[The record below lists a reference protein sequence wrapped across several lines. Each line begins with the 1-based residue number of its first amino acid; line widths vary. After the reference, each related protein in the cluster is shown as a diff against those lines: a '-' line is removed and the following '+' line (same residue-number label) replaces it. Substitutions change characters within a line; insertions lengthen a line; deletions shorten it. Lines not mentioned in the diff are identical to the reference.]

1 MDGDET
7 RGLEPKRLRPAAPMT
22 PDASMS
28 RPASPPEPKKDEP
41 TAVDAAVPEDPAGRP
56 APPDTAAAPEADAPE
71 ADAPEADAPEADAP
85 DKCAE
90 TMAGSDKPAQPG
102 KDAEPARPA
111 GTGPTI
117 VIEGPGSRHGFRT
130 RYAQAVR
137 RLPGP
142 RTAARRFG
150 SWSRRPTGRLVLSAL
165 LLLVAIAGTGVA
177 GALLVPATGRTPV
190 AAPVSASPS
199 ASAGLPTDLTSA
211 LPSAPP
217 TIGGTYGPTGTLVQR
232 PADVLKTW
240 AAQLSPLVGVPPI
253 ALEAYGYAELVLG
266 RTNPT
271 CGLKW
276 TTLAAIGKVES
287 DHGSANNS
295 TLLADGR
302 TLPTI
307 LGAPLNGTGGTMQI
321 RDTDQGTLDG
331 DRTWDRAVGPMQF
344 IPSTWEGQAVD
355 ADNDGMRD
363 PSDIDDAALAAAN
376 YLCRGGRNLND
387 IGDWWAAILTYNDVQ
402 PYAQDVYRTAN
413 EYGSRSRT

>member
-7 RGLEPKRLRPAAPMT
+7 RGLESKRLRPAAPT
-22 PDASMS
+22 A
-28 RPASPPEPKKDEP
+28 PE
-41 TAVDAAVPEDPAGRP
+41 AAAVPETSTDKAAPTDQP
-56 APPDTAAAPEADAPE
+56 AP
-71 ADAPEADAPEADAP
+71 
-85 DKCAE
+85 AE
-90 TMAGSDKPAQPG
+90 SETK
-102 KDAEPARPA
+102 AEQPA

-117 VIEGPGSRHGFRT
+117 VISSPRHGFRD
-130 RYAQAVR
+130 RYGHALR

-142 RTAARRFG
+142 GTAARRFG
-150 SWSRRPTGRLVLSAL
+150 SWSRRPTGRLTITAV
-165 LLLVAIAGTGVA
+165 LLLVAIAGTAAA

-190 AAPVSASPS
+190 AAPVSASPT
-199 ASAGLPTDLTSA
+199 ASGALPTDLTTA

-217 TIGGTYGPTGTLVQR
+217 AIGGTFGPTTTVVQR
-232 PADVLKTW
+232 PADVLKPW
-240 AAQLSPLVGVPPI
+240 AAQLTARVGVPQI

-287 DHGSANNS
+287 NHGSANNS

-307 LGAPLNGTGGTMQI
+307 LGAPLNGTGGTLQI
-321 RDTDQGTLDG
+321 PDTDQGTLDG

-376 YLCRGGRNLND
+376 YLCRGGRNLTD

-402 PYAQDVYRTAN
+402 PYAQDVYLAAN